1 MITEGQVR
9 KAIEFHGR
17 IAPQLGKAKE
27 DAVYC
32 ERYVKRV
39 VALEKKKFSDKP
51 ANVQEREAYASDA
64 YHKALI
70 EEAKAIG
77 RLEEIRA
84 AKDHAQLIIEV
95 WRTLEANHRAAV
107 H

>member
-17 IAPQLGKAKE
+17 VAADLGKAKE
-27 DAVYC
+27 NAIYC

-39 VALEKKKFSDKP
+39 VALERKKHADKP
-51 ANVQEREAYASDA
+51 ANIQEREAYASDA
-64 YHKALI
+64 FHKALI
-70 EEAKAIG
+70 EEAKAAG
-77 RLEEIRA
+77 ELEKIRA
-84 AKDHAQLIIEV
+84 AREHAQLTIEV
-95 WRTLEANHRAAV
+95 WRTLEANHRAAI